1 LPPELNPWVAR
12 LPQIAADLVVLFHL
26 AFVVFVV
33 AGAVLVLRWR
43 WVAWLHVPCAVWGGL
58 IELFG
63 WICPLTPLEIH
74 LRRLGGEAGYSGG
87 FLERYLIPILYPGAL
102 TRGIQIGLGILVVAL
117 NVALYVLV
125 WRRARGGDTPES
137 IRR

>member
-1 LPPELNPWVAR
+1 LFH
-12 LPQIAADLVVLFHL
+12 IAADLVVVFHL

-33 AGAVLVLRWR
+33 AGALLVLRWP
-43 WVAWLHVPCAVWGGL
+43 WVAWIHLPCAIWGGL
-58 IELFG
+58 IEFFG

-74 LRRLGGEAGYSGG
+74 LRGLGGEAGYAGG

-102 TRGIQIGLGILVVAL
+102 TREIQIGLGVFVVAL

-125 WRRARGGDTPES
+125 WKRARGRGTSES